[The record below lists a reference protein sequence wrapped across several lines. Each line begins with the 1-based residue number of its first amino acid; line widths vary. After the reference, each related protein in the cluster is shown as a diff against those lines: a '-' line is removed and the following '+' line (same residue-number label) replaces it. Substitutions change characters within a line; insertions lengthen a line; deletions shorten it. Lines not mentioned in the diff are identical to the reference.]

1 MLKSAYVKAAVSF
14 GGLIALAAV
23 GGAGLKW
30 S

>member
-1 MLKSAYVKAAVSF
+1 MISSVYVRATVAF

-30 S
+30 

>member
-1 MLKSAYVKAAVSF
+1 MVKSVYAKAAVTF

-30 S
+30 